1 MRQMQ
6 REKFKKAIVSAVCL
20 LFMLSLLVIYS
31 NFHFHI
37 INNGFLIFHSHPYDK
52 THNNSSPIKSHPHS
66 PLELLFYFSLVNI
79 DGIVFFLLAILTL
92 TILIKYLSNFSVRI
106 VYKNPTYLFS
116 PLRAPPAN

>member
-1 MRQMQ
+1 MPS
-6 REKFKKAIVSAVCL
+6 EKIKKIIVVTVSL
-20 LFMLSLLVIYS
+20 LFILSLLVIYS

-37 INNGFLIFHSHPYDK
+37 NNNFLIFYSHPYDK
-52 THNNSSPIKSHPHS
+52 TQNNPSPIKSHPHS
-66 PLELLFYFSLVNI
+66 SLAFLFYFSLVNI